1 MSLLNTKNPHAIQSL
16 MTETVFDIGFTE
28 PMESDELST
37 ADRDEI
43 SDSASVIQ
51 QDDVK
56 NLNQVELDQNEV
68 ANKQKASESIPDLN
82 EPVPHLKLYGDNERN
97 ILFIVDTPGEQFFSK
112 EAELAFLK
120 TLSAMNLAL
129 DDVAVINLASFDQQ
143 IEFDFIQKELAPS
156 YWVFLGAN
164 PANIQLGEYPEN
176 IWSKKDESL
185 ILRTYSFDE
194 MLTDINKRK
203 SFWNAVKLIDR

>member
-28 PMESDELST
+28 PMEPDESLPVDN
-37 ADRDEI
+37 AEI
-43 SDSASVIQ
+43 SNSDSAIQ
-51 QDDVK
+51 QHEVK
-56 NLNQVELDQNEV
+56 ALNQAELDQNAV
-68 ANKQKASESIPDLN
+68 ANDQKEPKSVPHLDD
-82 EPVPHLKLYGDNERN
+82 PVPHLKLYGDNNRN
-97 ILFIVDTPGEQFFSK
+97 ILFIVDTPGEQFFSR

-120 TLSAMNLAL
+120 TLAAMKLAL

-164 PANIQLGEYPEN
+164 PSTIHLGEYPEN
-176 IWSKKDESL
+176 IWSKKDDSQ

-194 MLTDINKRK
+194 MLTDINKKK